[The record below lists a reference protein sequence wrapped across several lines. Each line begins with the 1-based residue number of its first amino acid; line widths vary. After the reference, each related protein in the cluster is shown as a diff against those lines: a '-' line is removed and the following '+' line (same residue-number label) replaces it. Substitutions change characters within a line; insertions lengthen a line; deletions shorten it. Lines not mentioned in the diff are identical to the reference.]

1 MSTSAPPSAPAPAKP
16 LLERVAVQYFARR
29 SERVA
34 PAAPAPTATQD
45 AVHVL
50 NPTERAAMKRV
61 AVGAIVRSAIAGA
74 LSGGVSAIAE
84 VWATPML
91 PDDAPLLS
99 EPSLEFW
106 LIVGGATAIAAV
118 LEILYLYWD
127 ILRST
132 HELARA
138 AGLELFGPNRKASD
152 AALVD
157 ALARAALEL
166 PNPIDDPRGI
176 NPRRE
181 SSKLRLLFASLAY
194 KAKVGVTNFLLKMLL
209 RRILARVLVRGTL
222 QTLLPFVG
230 VPVTAAW
237 NALVTWWVLRE
248 ARIRAMGPSASKELV
263 DLIFADAPAL
273 SDAGRLSAA
282 RAVAASI
289 VRTQDLHPNL
299 TALLDEV
306 MVHVKDTGGAELD
319 DVGEFL
325 ANLKALP
332 PAELRVSLQVL
343 AIACIVDGRF
353 TAREKTLWGDALE
366 AAGRPIEFEPIERLR
381 SAFVS
386 GAGLADDVV
395 RAM

>member
-1 MSTSAPPSAPAPAKP
+1 MSQQPAPPKP

-29 SERVA
+29 SERVPV
-34 PAAPAPTATQD
+34 PATEVAD
-45 AVHVL
+45 AVHFL
-50 NPTERAAMKRV
+50 NPEERAAMRSV
-61 AVGAIVRSAIAGA
+61 VRGAIIRAAIAGA
-74 LSGGVSAIAE
+74 ISGLISAGAE
-84 VWATPML
+84 VWATPL
-91 PDDAPLLS
+91 APEGTPFWS
-99 EPSLEFW
+99 TGSLKFW
-106 LIVGGATAIAAV
+106 VIVGGATAIASVA
-118 LEILYLYWD
+118 EILFLYWD

-138 AGLELFGPNRKASD
+138 AGLELFGANRKASD
-152 AALVD
+152 AALAD

-181 SSKLRLLFASLAY
+181 SSKARLLLASLAY
-194 KAKVGVTNFLLKMLL
+194 KAKVGVTNFLVKMLL
-209 RRILARVLVRGTL
+209 RRVLARVLVRGTL

-230 VPVTAAW
+230 VPVTALW
-237 NALVTWWVLRE
+237 NGLVTWWVLRE
-248 ARIRAMGPSASKELV
+248 ARIRAMGPSASQELV
-263 DLIFADAPAL
+263 NLIFADAPSL
-273 SDAGRLSAA
+273 SDEGRISAA

-306 MVHVKDTGGAELD
+306 MVHVKHTGNAELD

-325 ANLKALP
+325 AGLKKLP
-332 PAELRVSLQVL
+332 PAEVRVTLQVL

-353 TAREKTLWGDALE
+353 TPREQRLWSDALA
-366 AAGRPIEFEPIERLR
+366 AAGRPIELATIERLR
-381 SAFVS
+381 VEFVR
-386 GAGLADDVV
+386 GQGVADDVI

>member
-1 MSTSAPPSAPAPAKP
+1 MSATPPPPAPTKP

-29 SERVA
+29 SERA
-34 PAAPAPTATQD
+34 PLPPTPPSQAD

-50 NPTERAAMKRV
+50 NPDERRAMKRV
-61 AVGAIVRSAIAGA
+61 AAGAILRSAIVGAI
-74 LSGGVSAIAE
+74 SGGISAAAE
-84 VWATPML
+84 VWATPI
-91 PDDAPLLS
+91 APEGTPLWS
-99 EPSLEFW
+99 EASLKFW

-118 LEILYLYWD
+118 AEILYLYWD

-181 SSKLRLLFASLAY
+181 SSNLRLLVASLAY
-194 KAKVGVTNFLLKMLL
+194 KAKVGVTNFLMKMLL
-209 RRILARVLVRGTL
+209 RRVLARVLVRGTL

-248 ARIRAMGPSASKELV
+248 ARIRAMGPSASQELV
-263 DLIFADAPAL
+263 DLIFADAPNL

-306 MVHVKDTGGAELD
+306 MVHVKDTGKAELD
-319 DVGEFL
+319 DVGLFL
-325 ANLKALP
+325 DGLKALP
-332 PAELRVSLQVL
+332 PGELRVSLQVL

-353 TAREKTLWGDALE
+353 TARERRLWSDALA
-366 AAGRPIEFEPIERLR
+366 AAGRPIELEPIERLR
-381 SAFVS
+381 RAFVR
-386 GAGLADDVV
+386 GDGVADDVI

>member
-1 MSTSAPPSAPAPAKP
+1 VSQQPAPPKP

-29 SERVA
+29 SERVPV
-34 PAAPAPTATQD
+34 PATEVAD
-45 AVHVL
+45 AVHFL
-50 NPTERAAMKRV
+50 NPEERAAMRSV
-61 AVGAIVRSAIAGA
+61 VRGAIIRAAIAGA
-74 LSGGVSAIAE
+74 ISGLISAGAE
-84 VWATPML
+84 VWATPL
-91 PDDAPLLS
+91 APEGTPFWS
-99 EPSLEFW
+99 TGSLKFW
-106 LIVGGATAIAAV
+106 VIVGGATAIASVA
-118 LEILYLYWD
+118 EILFLYWD

-138 AGLELFGPNRKASD
+138 AGLELFGANRKASD
-152 AALVD
+152 AALAD

-181 SSKLRLLFASLAY
+181 SSKARLLLASLAY
-194 KAKVGVTNFLLKMLL
+194 KAKVGVTNFLVKMLL
-209 RRILARVLVRGTL
+209 RRVLARVLVRGTL

-230 VPVTAAW
+230 VPVTALW
-237 NALVTWWVLRE
+237 NGLVTWWVLRE
-248 ARIRAMGPSASKELV
+248 ARIRAMGPSASQELV
-263 DLIFADAPAL
+263 NLIFADAPSL
-273 SDAGRLSAA
+273 SDEGRISAA

-306 MVHVKDTGGAELD
+306 MVHVKHTGNAELD

-325 ANLKALP
+325 AGLKKLP
-332 PAELRVSLQVL
+332 PAEVRVTLQVL

-353 TAREKTLWGDALE
+353 TPREQRLWSDALA
-366 AAGRPIEFEPIERLR
+366 AAGRPIELATIERLR
-381 SAFVS
+381 VEFVR
-386 GAGLADDVV
+386 GQGVADDVI

>member
-1 MSTSAPPSAPAPAKP
+1 MSQPPVPPKP

-29 SERVA
+29 SERA
-34 PAAPAPTATQD
+34 PVPVTEAAD
-45 AVHVL
+45 AVHFL
-50 NPTERAAMKRV
+50 NPTERAAMRAV
-61 AVGAIVRSAIAGA
+61 ARGAIIRAAIAGA
-74 LSGGVSAIAE
+74 ISGLISAGAE
-84 VWATPML
+84 VWATPL
-91 PDDAPLLS
+91 APEGTPLWS
-99 EPSLEFW
+99 AGSLKFW
-106 LIVGGATAIAAV
+106 AVVGGATAIASVA
-118 LEILYLYWD
+118 EILFLYWD

-138 AGLELFGPNRKASD
+138 AGLELFGANRKASD
-152 AALVD
+152 AALAD

-181 SSKLRLLFASLAY
+181 SSKMRLLFASLAY
-194 KAKVGVTNFLLKMLL
+194 KAKVGVTNFLMKMLL
-209 RRILARVLVRGTL
+209 RRVLARVLVRGTL

-230 VPVTAAW
+230 VPVTALW
-237 NALVTWWVLRE
+237 NGLVTWWVLRE
-248 ARIRAMGPSASKELV
+248 ARIRAMGPSASQELV
-263 DLIFADAPAL
+263 DLIFGDAPTL
-273 SDAGRLSAA
+273 SDEGRISAA

-306 MVHVKDTGGAELD
+306 MVHVKHTGNAELD

-325 ANLKALP
+325 AGLKKLP
-332 PAELRVSLQVL
+332 PAEVRVSLQVL

-353 TAREKTLWGDALE
+353 TPREQRLWSDALA
-366 AAGRPIEFEPIERLR
+366 AAGRPIELETIERLR
-381 SAFVS
+381 VEFVR
-386 GAGLADDVV
+386 GQGVADDVI

>member
-1 MSTSAPPSAPAPAKP
+1 MSQPPAPPKP

-29 SERVA
+29 SERA
-34 PAAPAPTATQD
+34 PVPVTEAAD
-45 AVHVL
+45 AVHFL
-50 NPTERAAMKRV
+50 NPTERAAMRAV
-61 AVGAIVRSAIAGA
+61 ARGAIIRAAIAGA
-74 LSGGVSAIAE
+74 ISGLISAGAE
-84 VWATPML
+84 VWATPL
-91 PDDAPLLS
+91 APEGTPLWS
-99 EPSLEFW
+99 AGSLKFW
-106 LIVGGATAIAAV
+106 AIVGGATAVASVA
-118 LEILYLYWD
+118 EILFLYWD

-138 AGLELFGPNRKASD
+138 AGLELFGANRKASD
-152 AALVD
+152 AALAD

-181 SSKLRLLFASLAY
+181 SSKMRLLLASLAY
-194 KAKVGVTNFLLKMLL
+194 KAKVGVTNFLMKMLL
-209 RRILARVLVRGTL
+209 RRVLARVLVRGTL

-230 VPVTAAW
+230 VPVTALW
-237 NALVTWWVLRE
+237 NGLVTWWVLRE
-248 ARIRAMGPSASKELV
+248 ARIRAMGPSASQELV
-263 DLIFADAPAL
+263 DLIFADAPSL
-273 SDAGRLSAA
+273 SDEGRISAA

-306 MVHVKDTGGAELD
+306 MVHVKHTGNAELD

-325 ANLKALP
+325 AGLKKLP
-332 PAELRVSLQVL
+332 PAEVRVSLQVL

-353 TAREKTLWGDALE
+353 TAREKRLWTDALA
-366 AAGRPIEFEPIERLR
+366 AAGKPIELDRIERLR
-381 SAFVS
+381 AEFVR
-386 GAGLADDVV
+386 GQGVADDVI

>member
-1 MSTSAPPSAPAPAKP
+1 MSEETPDKP

-29 SERVA
+29 SERKAEVA
-34 PAAPAPTATQD
+34 PPPTAPVD
-45 AVHVL
+45 AVHFL
-50 NPTERAAMKRV
+50 NPQERAAMKRV
-61 AVGAIVRSAIAGA
+61 TQGAVFRAGLAGA
-74 LSGGVSAIAE
+74 VSGGISALAE
-84 VWATPML
+84 VWATPL
-91 PDDAPLLS
+91 APEGTPLFS
-99 EPSLEFW
+99 SGSLTFW
-106 LIVGGATAIAAV
+106 AVVGGATGVAAV
-118 LEILYLYWD
+118 AEILFLYWD

-132 HELARA
+132 HELAGA
-138 AGLELFGPNRKASD
+138 AGLELFGANRKASD

-166 PNPIDDPRGI
+166 PNPMLDPRGI

-181 SSKLRLLFASLAY
+181 SSKAALLVASLAY
-194 KAKVGVTNFLLKMLL
+194 KAKVGVTNFLAKMLL

-222 QTLLPFVG
+222 QALLPFVG

-237 NALVTWWVLRE
+237 NAVVTWWILRE

-263 DLIFADAPAL
+263 DIIFGDAPNL

-299 TALLDEV
+299 SALLDEV
-306 MVHVKDTGGAELD
+306 MVHVKDTGKAELD

-325 ANLKALP
+325 SQLKALP
-332 PAELRVSLQVL
+332 PAELRVTLQVL
-343 AIACIVDGRF
+343 AIACIVDGRI
-353 TAREKTLWGDALE
+353 TAREKRLWTDALA
-366 AAGRPIEFEPIERLR
+366 AAGRPIDLTVIERLR
-381 SAFVS
+381 AAFVR
-386 GAGLADDVV
+386 GDGVADDVI

>member
-1 MSTSAPPSAPAPAKP
+1 MSQPAPPKP

-29 SERVA
+29 SERVPGPVA
-34 PAAPAPTATQD
+34 EAAD
-45 AVHVL
+45 AVHFL
-50 NPTERAAMKRV
+50 NPQERAAMRSV
-61 AVGAIVRSAIAGA
+61 ARGAIIRASIAGA
-74 LSGGVSAIAE
+74 ISGLISAGAE
-84 VWATPML
+84 VWATPL
-91 PDDAPLLS
+91 APEGTPLLS
-99 EPSLEFW
+99 EGSLKFW
-106 LIVGGATAIAAV
+106 AIVGGATAIASVA
-118 LEILYLYWD
+118 EILFLYWD

-138 AGLELFGPNRKASD
+138 AGIELFGANRKASD
-152 AALVD
+152 AALAD

-181 SSKLRLLFASLAY
+181 SSKTRLLFASLAY
-194 KAKVGVTNFLLKMLL
+194 KAKVGVTNFLVKMLL
-209 RRILARVLVRGTL
+209 RRVLARVLVRGTL

-230 VPVTAAW
+230 VPVTALW

-248 ARIRAMGPSASKELV
+248 ARIRAMGPSASQELV
-263 DLIFADAPAL
+263 DLIFADAPTL
-273 SDAGRLSAA
+273 SDEGRISAA

-306 MVHVKDTGGAELD
+306 MVHVKHTGKAELD

-325 ANLKALP
+325 AGLKKLP
-332 PAELRVSLQVL
+332 PAEVRVSLQVL

-353 TAREKTLWGDALE
+353 TAREKRLWTDALA
-366 AAGRPIEFEPIERLR
+366 AAGRPIELEGIERLR
-381 SAFVS
+381 AEFVR
-386 GAGLADDVV
+386 GQGVADDVI

>member
-1 MSTSAPPSAPAPAKP
+1 MSEPATPEKP

-29 SERVA
+29 SERKAEVA
-34 PAAPAPTATQD
+34 APPAAPAD
-45 AVHVL
+45 AVHFL
-50 NPTERAAMKRV
+50 NPQERAAMKRV
-61 AVGAIVRSAIAGA
+61 TQGAVFRAGLAGA
-74 LSGGVSAIAE
+74 LSGGISAVAE
-84 VWATPML
+84 VWATPF
-91 PDDAPLLS
+91 APEGTPLFS
-99 EPSLEFW
+99 TGSLTFW
-106 LIVGGATAIAAV
+106 AIVGGATGIAAV
-118 LEILYLYWD
+118 AEILFLYWD

-132 HELARA
+132 HELAGA
-138 AGLELFGPNRKASD
+138 AGLELFGTNRKTSD

-166 PNPIDDPRGI
+166 PNPMFDPRGI

-181 SSKLRLLFASLAY
+181 SSKLGLFLASLAY
-194 KAKVGVTNFLLKMLL
+194 KAKVGVTNFLVKMLL

-222 QTLLPFVG
+222 QALLPFVG

-237 NALVTWWVLRE
+237 NAIVTWWILRE
-248 ARIRAMGPSASKELV
+248 ARIRAMGPSASQELV
-263 DLIFADAPAL
+263 DLIFADAPNL

-299 TALLDEV
+299 SALLDEV
-306 MVHVKDTGGAELD
+306 MVHVKDTGKAELD

-325 ANLKALP
+325 AQLKVLP
-332 PAELRVSLQVL
+332 PQELRVTLQVL

-353 TAREKTLWGDALE
+353 TTREKRLWSDALA
-366 AAGRPIEFEPIERLR
+366 AAGRPIDLAPIERLR
-381 SAFVS
+381 VAFVR
-386 GAGLADDVV
+386 GDGVADDVI